1 MNLTFAYIL
10 YCQSPALFLAAAALL
25 LCFICR
31 VRRHPVR
38 AWVDLVLAVLAAVGG
53 VMLYYFG
60 MFYEHFTIHNF
71 WQLRAP
77 GWVGLVLMAL
87 LILFLLYRGMM
98 HSLARRRAARQAEK
112 AEKSR
117 LKELED
123 AKSTA
128 YASGKADAQAAAVSQ
143 EHTSEQGESDKA

>member
-10 YCQSPALFLAAAALL
+10 YCQSPALFLAAVTLL

-31 VRRHPVR
+31 IHKHPVR
-38 AWVDLVLAVLAAVGG
+38 AWFDLVLGILAAAGG

-87 LILFLLYRGMM
+87 LILVLLYRGMM
-98 HSLARRRAARQAEK
+98 HSLARRRAAKQADK

-117 LKELED
+117 LRELEE

-128 YASGKADAQAAAVSQ
+128 YASGKADAQAAAAPAEPQ
-143 EHTSEQGESDKA
+143 ENK

>member
-10 YCQSPALFLAAAALL
+10 YCQSPALFLASVMLL

-31 VRRHPVR
+31 IHKHPVR
-38 AWVDLVLAVLAAVGG
+38 AWIDLVLGILAAAGG

-87 LILFLLYRGMM
+87 LILLLLYRGMM
-98 HSLARRRAARQAEK
+98 HSLARRRAAKQAEK

-128 YASGKADAQAAAVSQ
+128 YASGKADAQAAAVTP
-143 EHTSEQGESDKA
+143 ENKENE